1 MSDCSRL
8 MLTRSCV
15 RKKDLLSAYL
25 LSHAPSRTTRRSQR
39 RYAIEIGAGTGLMSI
54 TLSAL
59 GYSVLATDIEP
70 SLTSILM
77 PNIKGWT
84 SSSSTWSGPLCV
96 CRLNWNLPINYRSI
110 QSCLKSTLHPGH
122 IQDGLIDLNHDSD
135 ENVQDT
141 ELESKIEF
149 DLIVTTDTVYTSE
162 LIRPLLTT
170 LKSLSD
176 LSTRPPPIYL
186 ALERRDPALVEN
198 FFNMAEQLNF
208 KADQIDHSSLV
219 KLTEQM
225 GWDLEDWEGV
235 EIWKLRQRVRKLK
248 TRHISGTASK

>member
-1 MSDCSRL
+1 
-8 MLTRSCV
+8 
-15 RKKDLLSAYL
+15 
-25 LSHAPSRTTRRSQR
+25 
-39 RYAIEIGAGTGLMSI
+39 MSI

-96 CRLNWNLPINYRSI
+96 CRLDWNLPINYRSI

-219 KLTEQM
+219 QLTEQM

-235 EIWKLRQRVRKLK
+235 EIWKLRQRVQKLK